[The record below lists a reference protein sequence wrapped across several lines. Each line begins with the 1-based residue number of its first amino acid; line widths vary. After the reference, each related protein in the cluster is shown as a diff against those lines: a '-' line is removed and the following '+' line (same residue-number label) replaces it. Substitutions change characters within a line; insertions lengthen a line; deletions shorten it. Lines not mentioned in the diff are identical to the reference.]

1 MLRNLPQILDRESQM
16 RRRSFNRAL
25 AAKIVALGA
34 GTGLSANRTEQKL
47 SGSLLERAHG
57 LLLGGMIGDA
67 LGGPVEFSTEG
78 PAATGLAGLRDW
90 PDTRQI
96 QHSDLEEL
104 AASLPIQGYETLRP
118 DPAPY
123 GPWGKASPVGTVTD
137 DTRHKIVLMRALR
150 AASKKERPV
159 TTSDIAKEF
168 LDFAPG
174 SPPGLTAD
182 EIRKLNDEGFREYRL
197 ASRWLLGER
206 DLSKAR
212 PIERLWGGINNCS
225 GQMMFPPL
233 AILFSGDPELAYKQ
247 TYELDFIDAPQARD
261 FTSALN
267 AGVAASLGEKFVNA
281 SEERRWSEIFR
292 AMEETD
298 PYGLQ
303 EIPFAGR
310 PLLKWLSKAEELADK
325 ALGSPKRLYR
335 LLETDGKPEYWW
347 DAHFTLLVPLAILRF
362 CDYSP
367 LAALHVTLDFGHDTD
382 SYAQVLG
389 CLIGA
394 IHGVKVFPPAIVKAV
409 QETMQTDY
417 GENIESWIHILEAVR
432 GHYR

>member
-1 MLRNLPQILDRESQM
+1 MHRRKFNCILAGSAVTIANQSAYSQDT
-16 RRRSFNRAL
+16 L
-25 AAKIVALGA
+25 AQAGSKQAKSEKWL
-34 GTGLSANRTEQKL
+34 NDK
-47 SGSLLERAHG
+47 SLG
-57 LLLGGMIGDA
+57 LLFGGAIGDA
-67 LGGPVEFSTEG
+67 LGGPVEFSN
-78 PAATGLAGLRDW
+78 AAVELTGLADLRSW
-90 PDTRQI
+90 PDNRRLGRD
-96 QHSDLEEL
+96 DLAEL
-104 AASLPIQGYETLRP
+104 AETLPLNGYEQLRP
-118 DPAPY
+118 SKAPY
-123 GPWGKASPVGTVTD
+123 GPWGQKCPLGTVTD
-137 DTRHKIVLMRALR
+137 DTRHKIVLLR
-150 AASKKERPV
+150 AMRRAIAGGRTLSAN
-159 TTSDIAKEF
+159 DIAQAF
-168 LDFAPG
+168 LDFLPEAG
-174 SPPGLTAD
+174 PGLDQEELVA
-182 EIRKLNDEGFREYRL
+182 LNDEGFREYRM

-233 AILFSGDPELAYKQ
+233 AILFRGDAEQAYKQ
-247 TYELDFIDAPQARD
+247 TFELDFIDAPQARD
-261 FTSALN
+261 FASALN
-267 AGVAASLGEKFVNA
+267 AGVAASLGGNLRNA
-281 SEERRWSEIFR
+281 SEEQRWSELFR

-298 PYGLQ
+298 PYGLR

-394 IHGVKVFPPAIVKAV
+394 IHGVDIFPPAIVKAV
-409 QETMQTDY
+409 QVTMQTDY
-417 GENIESWIHILEAVR
+417 GENIESWLHILEAVR
-432 GHYR
+432 GNYK